1 MDSAASGPNGPRK
14 ALFQKQR
21 GVTSKHSQTVRKSG
35 YEKNDLM
42 NAKVKVQFEKK
53 LTMNLKAL
61 DKELHM
67 QRLEQMRQVAEKL
80 KEDAWLYPDIE
91 TKLGI

>member
-35 YEKNDLM
+35 YEKNDLIS
-42 NAKVKVQFEKK
+42 AKVKIQFENK
-53 LTMNLKAL
+53 LTMNLQAL
-61 DKELHM
+61 DK
-67 QRLEQMRQVAEKL
+67 RLEQLRQVAEKL